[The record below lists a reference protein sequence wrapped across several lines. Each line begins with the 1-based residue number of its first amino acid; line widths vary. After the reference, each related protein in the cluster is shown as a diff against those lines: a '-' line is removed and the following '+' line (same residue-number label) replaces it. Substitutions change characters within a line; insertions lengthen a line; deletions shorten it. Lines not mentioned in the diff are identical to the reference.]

1 MSFLAL
7 RTFAKPAGSVSNDK
21 RFKKK
26 NLDSVRIFMECNAD
40 LTSVTSAF
48 LSRKAEIYV
57 AWFLKD
63 EGGRFFNPVLT
74 KVAFSSSPNYLL
86 YVF

>member
-26 NLDSVRIFMECNAD
+26 FLDLAKISAPIFGEISGVGQIFEKWPQKGRDSLLLFEGPNGQTSKGWKMPKFRFYD
-40 LTSVTSAF
+40 LKF
-48 LSRKAEIYV
+48 LS
-57 AWFLKD
+57 
-63 EGGRFFNPVLT
+63 GN
-74 KVAFSSSPNYLL
+74 
-86 YVF
+86 